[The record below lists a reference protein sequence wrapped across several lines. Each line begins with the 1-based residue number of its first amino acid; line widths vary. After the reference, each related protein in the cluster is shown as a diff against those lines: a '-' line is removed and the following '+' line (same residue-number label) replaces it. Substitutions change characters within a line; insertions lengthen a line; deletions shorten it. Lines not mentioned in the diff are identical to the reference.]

1 MFESVLLGAIQG
13 VTEWLPVS
21 SEGVVALVYV
31 ALFDRPVSEAVAYAL
46 YLHVGT
52 ALSAAVAFRGE
63 ILRLFSELVSLP
75 KRPSRLL
82 SYLFVATAVSGV
94 AGFPLLLTLEELPSD
109 VGVSAMA
116 LVGTL
121 MLITGGVQLFR
132 STGGVRGSD
141 DASVADALIAGLA
154 QGMAVLPGLS
164 RSGLTVAALLM
175 RRIDRRACL
184 MLSFLMSIPVSV
196 AASAYVVVSDGT
208 LIGAEGIVAGLVSFL
223 VGLLTIKGLVGI
235 AERVNFG
242 PFVIAVGILMI
253 AGAVW
258 QTIAI

>member
-21 SEGVVALVYV
+21 SEGVVAVVYL

-46 YLHVGT
+46 WLHAGT
-52 ALSAAVAFRGE
+52 ALSATVAFRGE

-75 KRPSRLL
+75 KRPSRLF
-82 SYLFVATAVSGV
+82 SYLFIATAVSGV
-94 AGFPLLLTLEELPSD
+94 AAFPLLLTLEELSSD
-109 VGVSAMA
+109 VAVSAMA

-132 STGGVRGSD
+132 PTGGVRGSD
-141 DASVADALIAGLA
+141 DASLADALIVGLA
-154 QGMAVLPGLS
+154 QGVAVLPGLS

-175 RRIDRRACL
+175 RRIDRRGSL
-184 MLSFLMSIPVSV
+184 MLSFLMSIPASV
-196 AASAYVVVSDGT
+196 AAAAYVVISDGA
-208 LIGAEGIVAGLVSFL
+208 LFGAEEIVAGLVSFL
-223 VGLLTIKGLVGI
+223 VGLLTIKGLVGV

-242 PFVIAVGILMI
+242 PFVIAVGVLMI

-258 QTIAI
+258 LAIGI